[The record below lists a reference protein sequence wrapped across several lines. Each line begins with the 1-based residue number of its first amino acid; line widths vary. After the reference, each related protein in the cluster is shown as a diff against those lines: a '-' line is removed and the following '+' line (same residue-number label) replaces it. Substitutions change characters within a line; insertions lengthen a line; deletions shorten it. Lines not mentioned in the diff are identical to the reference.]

1 MAEWKSFNTDQ
12 PLIKYIADHSLRL
25 SPAQAKLIK
34 LTLPNEDRGMLGAPE
49 SLQLLKMLCKVIGAK
64 KTLDIGVFT
73 GFSAL
78 SIAETLPDDGVV
90 YAFDI
95 SEENVNIG
103 KPIWKEAGVYNKIK
117 LVIGSAVES
126 LEKLLAEGQVGTFD
140 FAFIDAD
147 KTNYDNYYELS
158 LKLLRS
164 GGLIG
169 IDNVLW
175 SGKVMDPKQ
184 NDPDTCAIRA
194 LNTKIAKDDRVDINM
209 LFVGDGLT
217 LAIKK

>member
-1 MAEWKSFNTDQ
+1 MDKDSITAEDSIN
-12 PLIKYIADHSLRL
+12 
-25 SPAQAKLIK
+25 
-34 LTLPNEDRGMLGAPE
+34 LGAPE
-49 SLQLLKMLCKVIGAK
+49 SLQLLQMLCKMIGAK
-64 KTLDIGVFT
+64 KTLDIGVYT

-90 YAFDI
+90 YALDI

-103 KPIWKEAGVYNKIK
+103 KPVWKEAGVYNKIK
-117 LVIGSAVES
+117 LIIRPAVES

-175 SGKVMDPKQ
+175 SGKVVDPEQ
-184 NDPDTCAIRA
+184 NDPITSAIRA